1 MFKAIK
7 RIRKDRV
14 KFVVDFTALSITL
27 TTPEDIQLRLQV
39 QRGDQKP
46 EDLPVMRVRAGRK
59 QTLQYPRN
67 MTPFECSYFIKDGVP
82 DPKVA
87 KITAFVVN
95 DNGRG
100 AVAVASVE
108 VNFSN
113 HFGAQFEE
121 DSQKLSPTAA
131 AQARGILCESVRFRA
146 HITAK
151 KDKYAE

>member
-1 MFKAIK
+1 
-7 RIRKDRV
+7 
-14 KFVVDFTALSITL
+14 
-27 TTPEDIQLRLQV
+27 
-39 QRGDQKP
+39 
-46 EDLPVMRVRAGRK
+46 
-59 QTLQYPRN
+59 

-108 VNFSN
+108 VNFSM

-121 DSQKLSPTAA
+121 GSTNLSPSAA
-131 AQARGILCESVRFRA
+131 A
-146 HITAK
+146 
-151 KDKYAE
+151 